1 MSVSVGTFVVP
12 RPVYCVV
19 AGAYADLAVAEAV
32 AAGRFTHCGIT
43 VELGTEPD
51 WIGAALP
58 ADEEWRIEWTKFYY
72 GLDLATAFRAT
83 GERRFLQTWERLVG
97 SFLRQV
103 PVSSDTSDVSARR
116 VQNWVYAWQAF
127 AAAPAYDGLADGLE
141 DELLAGLDRELRHIR
156 ENLSGER
163 NHRTLELYALLIVP
177 LALPLLDPDG
187 ELVREAAELLRD
199 NLLTDVRADGVQR
212 EHSTHYHLIALRS
225 FLAARENARRFDLHL
240 GAAYDAHL
248 HRACDFAL
256 HCHRPDGTIPA
267 LSDSDGGS
275 YTDLLALAADLLGRE
290 DLRYAATAGA
300 AGTPPRARN
309 VSFPD
314 GGYHVQRSGWGDGER
329 ALRDERFLIFDCGAL
344 GDGGHHHYDL
354 LSIDAYAE
362 GRALVVDPGRYT
374 YAEDT
379 PNLRHWFKGT
389 AAHNTV
395 VVDGLDQAPYRRGKA
410 RKGTRPA
417 AELLSRI
424 TEPGLD
430 VLHGKALSTCYE
442 ATHTRRVA
450 FVAGEYWIV
459 EDELAGDRPHHYDL
473 RFHLAPE
480 AGGRVRVAPHGDGY
494 AVRAPGL
501 ALVFAGGVRPRI
513 EAGWVAPEYG
523 VKLAA
528 PVVSVVRGA
537 AVHATFTTL
546 LLPLADGAPL
556 PAFSV
561 QRTERA
567 TTVIV
572 DGASRDVVRWS
583 AGGAG
588 WQRREATA

>member
-1 MSVSVGTFVVP
+1 MTVAAAIVP
-12 RPVYCVV
+12 RPIFCVI
-19 AGAYADLAVAEAV
+19 AGAYSDLAVAEAV
-32 AAGRFTHCGIT
+32 AAGRFTHCGVT

-51 WIGAALP
+51 WLGAELP

-72 GLDLATAFRAT
+72 GLDLAAAFHAT
-83 GERRFLQTWERLVG
+83 GERRYLTTWEQLVR

-103 PVSSDTSDVSARR
+103 PAGSDTSDVSARR

-127 AAAPAYDGLADGLE
+127 ATAPAFDGLAGGLE
-141 DELLAGLDRELRHIR
+141 DELLAGLDRELRQIR
-156 ENLSGER
+156 EHLSAER
-163 NHRTLELYALLIVP
+163 NHRTLELYALFVVP

-187 ELVREAAELLRD
+187 ELVREAAALLAD

-225 FLAARENARRFDLHL
+225 FLATRENARRFGLDL

-248 HRACDFAL
+248 RRACDFAL

-275 YTDLLALAADLLGRE
+275 YGDLLALAADLLDRP

-300 AGTPPRARN
+300 EGRAPRARN

-329 ALRDERFLIFDCGAL
+329 ALRDERFLIFDCGDL

-354 LSIDAYAE
+354 LSVDAYAE

-379 PNLRHWFKGT
+379 PNMRRWFKGT

-410 RKGTRPA
+410 RRGTRPA
-417 AELLSRI
+417 ARLLERVAA
-424 TEPGLD
+424 PGVDL
-430 VLHGKALSTCYE
+430 LHGEALSTCYE
-442 ATHTRRVA
+442 ARHARRVA

-459 EDELAGDRPHHYDL
+459 EDELGGARPHRYDL
-473 RFHLAPE
+473 RWHLAPE
-480 AGGRVRVAPHGDGY
+480 ADGRVRVQRHGDGF

-501 ALVFAGGVRPRI
+501 ALVIAGGAQPRI
-513 EAGWVAPEYG
+513 EPGWVAPEYG
-523 VKLAA
+523 VKHAA
-528 PVVSVVRGA
+528 PVVSVVADGA
-537 AVHATFTTL
+537 AAATFTTL
-546 LLPLADGAPL
+546 LLALDDDAPL
-556 PAFSV
+556 PVFGV
-561 QRTERA
+561 ERCA
-567 TTVIV
+567 GETTVAV
-572 DGASRDVVRWS
+572 GGDVVRWGPGRAS
-583 AGGAG
+583 L
-588 WQRREATA
+588 QRDEAAA